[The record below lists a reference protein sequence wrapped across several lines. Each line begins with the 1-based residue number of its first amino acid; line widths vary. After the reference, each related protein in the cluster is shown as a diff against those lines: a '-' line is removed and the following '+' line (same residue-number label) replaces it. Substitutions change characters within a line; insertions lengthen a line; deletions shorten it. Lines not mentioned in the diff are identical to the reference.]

1 MCMWLLI
8 VFEMALVSISFNS
21 SNSHCVVLLQSE
33 HSSVCY
39 RRRGPRSPHDQ
50 HDSCPPQPEGLMSG
64 RDAAAWTHP
73 RRAWSICHL
82 GREGLGILRQAT
94 AHCSSS
100 LRHPST
106 LNVFC
111 LLGVTLSASFSACLE
126 WHFLHRMASNGRSSG
141 HWLCAFLCH
150 LFFTWV
156 LSLGDGNTNF
166 FATKN
171 EHRVQPLNT
180 V

>member
-1 MCMWLLI
+1 
-8 VFEMALVSISFNS
+8 MALVSISFNS

-106 LNVFC
+106 LTVFC
-111 LLGVTLSASFSACLE
+111 LLGVTLSASDGRQRPVIRSLAMRFLVPPVFHVSA
-126 WHFLHRMASNGRSSG
+126 F
-141 HWLCAFLCH
+141 
-150 LFFTWV
+150 
-156 LSLGDGNTNF
+156 SLGDGNTNF